1 MAYELFKKYKESLEK
16 DLDINRLNLDEKAL
30 ALPAIK
36 HFWVAKMVEAK
47 IEINELELEKKKLF
61 KILAES
67 DQMQEAAYSKETIQ
81 KIFNNSEKVKEINEK
96 IEELKLIVE
105 YLTDVKYVLGRA
117 TDDIKNR
124 IELEKAET
132 L

>member
-1 MAYELFKKYKESLEK
+1 MSYELFKKYKSALEK

-30 ALPAIK
+30 ALPSIK

-47 IEINELELEKKKLF
+47 IEMNELELEKKKLF
-61 KILAES
+61 KILSES
-67 DQMQEAAYSKETIQ
+67 EEMKEVAYSKDTIQ
-81 KIFNNSEKVKEINEK
+81 KIFNSSPKVKEINEK
-96 IEELKLIVE
+96 IEELNLIVE

>member
-1 MAYELFKKYKESLEK
+1 MAYDLFKKYKESLEK

-30 ALPAIK
+30 ALPSIK
-36 HFWVAKMVEAK
+36 HFWVAKMIEAK

-67 DQMQEAAYSKETIQ
+67 EQMQEAAYSKETIQ

>member
-1 MAYELFKKYKESLEK
+1 MAYELFKKYKSTLEK

-30 ALPAIK
+30 SLPAVK
-36 HFWVAKMVEAK
+36 HFWVAKMIEAK
-47 IEINELELEKKKLF
+47 IEINDLEREKKNLF
-61 KILAES
+61 KILSES
-67 DQMQEAAYSKETIQ
+67 DEMKEVSFSKDAIQ
-81 KIFNNSEKVKEINEK
+81 KIFNNSPRVKEINEK